1 MATRSGF
8 GHWVGVFFRHGSNLA
23 LAASIAALVG
33 ALASWGA
40 LVPMLGWMLAGL
52 VMFPFYE
59 YVFHRFVL
67 HAPPSKVG
75 WVYRIQRATH
85 YDHHE
90 TTSRVDRLF
99 TPLWA
104 FFPLV
109 ALQAA
114 IYLLLGA
121 SRPVAA
127 ALLAGNLIGYL
138 YYEWAHFVAHVPI
151 TPRTRW
157 GQAMKKYHLWHHHK
171 NEHYWY
177 GVTSPLVD
185 VLTGKRPPV
194 ETVAQSPSARRL
206 HGPHA

>member
-1 MATRSGF
+1 MPARSGF
-8 GHWVGVFFRHGSNLA
+8 GHWVTLFFRHGSNAA
-23 LAASIAALVG
+23 LAASTLALLGALV
-33 ALASWGA
+33 AWQA
-40 LVPMLGWMLAGL
+40 LVPMLGWLLLGVA
-52 VMFPFYE
+52 MFPFYE
-59 YVFHRFVL
+59 YLIHRFVL
-67 HAPPSKVG
+67 HAPPSRHG
-75 WVYRIQRATH
+75 WVYQLQRQVH

-90 TTSRVDRLF
+90 DTSRIDRIF

-104 FFPLV
+104 FFPLLT
-109 ALQAA
+109 LQAA
-114 IYLLLGA
+114 LYLALGA
-121 SRPVAA
+121 SLPVAA
-127 ALLAGNLIGYL
+127 AILAGNLGGYL
-138 YYEWAHFVAHVPI
+138 YYEWVHFVAHVPI

-194 ETVAQSPSARRL
+194 ETIAQSPSARRL